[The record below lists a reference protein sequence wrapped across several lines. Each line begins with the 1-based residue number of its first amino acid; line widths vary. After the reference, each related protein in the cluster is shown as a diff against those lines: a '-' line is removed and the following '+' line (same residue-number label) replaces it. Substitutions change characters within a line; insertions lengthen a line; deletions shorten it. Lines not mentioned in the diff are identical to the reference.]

1 MIQNVRK
8 QINKCYDYSVMGLVS
23 KIYQKRMLHRYD
35 KDGYT
40 PYLSSED
47 FSGLNKETYSF
58 TNSLGANISYFYY
71 YYENYNPNLIILFLH
86 GLGPGHTAYIRE
98 IETLAKMG
106 YKVLTLDYMGCD
118 SSGGDK
124 MPSLNEPTRDVDEL
138 LNYLNLKTRIVVIG
152 HSLGGY
158 TAYNIMNIRNE
169 LNKAVVMS
177 GFLCPDVVLNYLM
190 KVKVFSKA
198 IARYEKKVEPK
209 YFPIDNYKYIK
220 GTKDR
225 LLIIHSEDDPVV
237 NYHAAIDP
245 IVKANNA
252 NIEIVTVDGRGHNP
266 NYSDN
271 AAKIV
276 TDVFSKYY
284 KMKKEK
290 DKKELMEKQD
300 VWAMTEQD
308 PEIFDKIKSFIEES

>member
-8 QINKCYDYSVMGLVS
+8 QINKCYDICVMGLVS

-35 KDGYT
+35 KDGFT

-47 FSGLNKETYSF
+47 FPGLNKETHSF
-58 TNSLGANISYFYY
+58 INSLGAEISYFYY
-71 YYENYNPNLIILFLH
+71 YYKDYNPNLVILFLH
-86 GLGPGHTAYIRE
+86 GLGPGHTAYLRE

-106 YKVLTLDYMGCD
+106 YKVLALDYMGCD
-118 SSGGDK
+118 SSKGDK

-138 LNYLNLKTRIVVIG
+138 LNLLNLKTEVVVIG

-158 TAYNIMNIRNE
+158 TTYNIMNIRNE
-169 LNKAVVMS
+169 LHKAVVMS
-177 GFLCPDVVLNYLM
+177 GFLRPDVVLNYLM
-190 KVKVFSKA
+190 KLKVFSKA

-209 YFPIDNYKYIK
+209 YYPIDNYRYIK
-220 GTKDR
+220 ETKDK
-225 LLIIHSEDDPVV
+225 LLIIHSKDDPVV
-237 NYHAAIDP
+237 NYGAALKP
-245 IVKANNA
+245 IIEANNP
-252 NIEIVTVDGRGHNP
+252 NVEILSVNGRGHNP

-276 TDVFSKYY
+276 TEVFSKYY
-284 KMKKEK
+284 NLKKDE
-290 DKKELMEKQD
+290 DKKALMEKQD

-308 PEIFDKIKSFIEES
+308 IEIFNKIKSFIEES

>member
-1 MIQNVRK
+1 MSIISHQYKK
-8 QINKCYDYSVMGLVS
+8 QFVCRYEKEVGIPYYSFSDFKGL
-23 KIYQKRMLHRYD
+23 KQ
-35 KDGYT
+35 
-40 PYLSSED
+40 EA
-47 FSGLNKETYSF
+47 YSF
-58 TNSLGANISYFYY
+58 TNSINIEIKYFFYY
-71 YYENYNPNLIILFLH
+71 YDNCRTDKIVLFLH

-138 LNYLNLKTRIVVIG
+138 LNYLNLKMQIVVIG

-158 TAYNIMNIRNE
+158 TAYNIINIRNE

-220 GTKDR
+220 ETKDI

-237 NYHAAIDP
+237 NYHAALGP
-245 IVKANNA
+245 IAEVKNP
-252 NIEIVTVDGRGHNP
+252 NIEIVTVNGRGHNP

-284 KMKKEK
+284 KMKKEE
-290 DKKELMEKQD
+290 DKKALMEKQD

-308 PEIFDKIKSFIEES
+308 PEIFNKIKSFIEES

>member
-8 QINKCYDYSVMGLVS
+8 QINKCYDNCVMGLVS

-35 KDGYT
+35 KDGFT

-47 FSGLNKETYSF
+47 FPGLNKETHSF
-58 TNSLGANISYFYY
+58 INSLGVEISYFYY
-71 YYENYNPNLIILFLH
+71 YYKDYNPNLIILFLH

-118 SSGGDK
+118 SSKGEK

-138 LNYLNLKTRIVVIG
+138 LNLLKLKTEVVVIG

-158 TAYNIMNIRNE
+158 TTYNIMNIRDE
-169 LNKAVVMS
+169 LHKAVVMS
-177 GFLCPDVVLNYLM
+177 GFLRPDIVLNYLM

-209 YFPIDNYKYIK
+209 YFPIDNYKYINE
-220 GTKDR
+220 TKDK

-237 NYHAAIDP
+237 NYHAALDP
-245 IVKANNA
+245 IVKANNS
-252 NIEIVTVDGRGHNP
+252 NIEIVTVNGRGHNP
-266 NYSDN
+266 NYSDS

-276 TDVFSKYY
+276 TEVFSKYY
-284 KMKKEK
+284 NLKKDE
-290 DKKELMEKQD
+290 DKKALMEGQD

-308 PEIFDKIKSFIEES
+308 PEIFNKIKSFIEES

>member
-8 QINKCYDYSVMGLVS
+8 QINKCYDICVMGLVS

-35 KDGYT
+35 KDGFT
-40 PYLSSED
+40 PYLSSDD
-47 FSGLNKETYSF
+47 FSGLNKETHSF
-58 TNSLGANISYFYY
+58 INSLGAEISYFYY
-71 YYENYNPNLIILFLH
+71 YYKDYNPNLVILFLH
-86 GLGPGHTAYIRE
+86 GLGPGHTAYLRE
-98 IETLAKMG
+98 IETIAKMG

-118 SSGGDK
+118 SSKGDK

-138 LNYLNLKTRIVVIG
+138 LNLLNLQTEVVVIG

-169 LNKAVVMS
+169 LHKAVVMS
-177 GFLCPDVVLNYLM
+177 GFLRPDIVLNYLM

-198 IARYEKKVEPK
+198 IAKYEKKVEPK
-209 YFPIDNYKYIK
+209 YYPIDNYRYIK
-220 GTKDR
+220 ETKDK
-225 LLIIHSEDDPVV
+225 LLIIHSKDDPVV
-237 NYHAAIDP
+237 NYGAALKP
-245 IVKANNA
+245 IIEANNP
-252 NIEIVTVDGRGHNP
+252 NVEILSVNGRGHNP

-276 TDVFSKYY
+276 TEVFSKYY
-284 KMKKEK
+284 NLKKDE
-290 DKKELMEKQD
+290 DKKALMEKQD

-308 PEIFDKIKSFIEES
+308 PEIFNKIKSFIEES

>member
-8 QINKCYDYSVMGLVS
+8 PINKCYDNCVMGLVS

-35 KDGYT
+35 KDGFT
-40 PYLSSED
+40 PYLSNED
-47 FSGLNKETYSF
+47 FPGLNKETHSF
-58 TNSLGANISYFYY
+58 TNSLGAEISYFYY
-71 YYENYNPNLIILFLH
+71 YYKDYNPNLIILFLH
-86 GLGPGHTAYIRE
+86 GLGPGHTAYLRE

-118 SSGGDK
+118 SSKGEK

-138 LNYLNLKTRIVVIG
+138 LNLLKLKTEVVVIG

-158 TAYNIMNIRNE
+158 TTYNIMNIRNE
-169 LNKAVVMS
+169 LHKAVVMS
-177 GFLCPDVVLNYLM
+177 GFLRPDIVLNYLM
-190 KVKVFSKA
+190 KVKIFSKA

-209 YFPIDNYKYIK
+209 YFPIDNYKYINETQDK
-220 GTKDR
+220 

-252 NIEIVTVDGRGHNP
+252 NIEIVTVNGRGHNP

-276 TDVFSKYY
+276 TEVFSKYY
-284 KMKKEK
+284 NLKKDE
-290 DKKELMEKQD
+290 DKKALMEKQD

-308 PEIFDKIKSFIEES
+308 IEIFNKIKSFIEES

>member
-8 QINKCYDYSVMGLVS
+8 QINKCYDNCVMGIVS

-35 KDGYT
+35 KDGFT
-40 PYLSSED
+40 PYLSSEE
-47 FSGLNKETYSF
+47 FPGLNKETHSF
-58 TNSLGANISYFYY
+58 TNSLGADISYFYY
-71 YYENYNPNLIILFLH
+71 YYEGYNPNLIILFLH
-86 GLGPGHTAYIRE
+86 GLGPGHTAYLRE
-98 IETLAKMG
+98 IEYLAKMG

-118 SSGGDK
+118 TSKGDK

-138 LNYLNLKTRIVVIG
+138 LNLLNLKTEVVVIG

-158 TAYNIMNIRNE
+158 TTYNIMNIRDE
-169 LNKAVVMS
+169 LHKAVVMS
-177 GFLCPDVVLNYLM
+177 GFLRPDIVLNYLM

-220 GTKDR
+220 ETKDK

-237 NYHAAIDP
+237 NYHAALDP
-245 IVKANNA
+245 IVKANNP
-252 NIEIVTVDGRGHNP
+252 NIEIVTVNGRGHNP
-266 NYSDN
+266 NYSDK

-276 TDVFSKYY
+276 TEVFSKYY
-284 KMKKEK
+284 NLKKDE
-290 DKKELMEKQD
+290 DKKALMDGQD
-300 VWAMTEQD
+300 AWAMTEQD
-308 PEIFDKIKSFIEES
+308 PEIFKKIKSFIEES

>member
-1 MIQNVRK
+1 
-8 QINKCYDYSVMGLVS
+8 MGLVS

-35 KDGYT
+35 KDGFT
-40 PYLSSED
+40 PYLSSDD
-47 FSGLNKETYSF
+47 FSGLNKETHSF
-58 TNSLGANISYFYY
+58 INSLGVEISYFYY

-86 GLGPGHTAYIRE
+86 GLGPGHTAYLRE

-118 SSGGDK
+118 SSKGDK

-138 LNYLNLKTRIVVIG
+138 LNLLNLQTEVVVIG

-169 LNKAVVMS
+169 LHKAVVMS
-177 GFLCPDVVLNYLM
+177 GFLRPDIVLNYLM

-209 YFPIDNYKYIK
+209 YYPIDNYRYIK
-220 GTKDR
+220 ETKDK
-225 LLIIHSEDDPVV
+225 LLIVHSKDDPVV
-237 NYHAAIDP
+237 NYGAALKP
-245 IVKANNA
+245 IIEANNP
-252 NIEIVTVDGRGHNP
+252 NVEILSVNGRGHNP
-266 NYSDN
+266 NYSDS

-276 TDVFSKYY
+276 TEVFSKYY
-284 KMKKEK
+284 VLKKDE
-290 DKKELMEKQD
+290 DKKSLMEKQD

-308 PEIFDKIKSFIEES
+308 PEIFNKIKSFIEES

>member
-8 QINKCYDYSVMGLVS
+8 QINKCYDNFVMGLVS

-40 PYLSSED
+40 PYLSSEN

-98 IETLAKMG
+98 IQTLAKMG

-138 LNYLNLKTRIVVIG
+138 LNYLNLKTQIVVIG

-158 TAYNIMNIRNE
+158 TAYNIINIRNE
-169 LNKAVVMS
+169 LNKVVVMS

-220 GTKDR
+220 ETKDR
-225 LLIIHSEDDPVV
+225 LLIIHSKDDPVV

-252 NIEIVTVDGRGHNP
+252 NIEIVTVNGRGHNP
-266 NYSDN
+266 NYSDR

-284 KMKKEK
+284 KMKKEEDKEKLMK
-290 DKKELMEKQD
+290 DQD

-308 PEIFDKIKSFIEES
+308 PEIFNKIKAFIEES

>member
-71 YYENYNPNLIILFLH
+71 YYENYNPNLTILFLH

-106 YKVLTLDYMGCD
+106 YKVLTLDYMGCG

-124 MPSLNEPTRDVDEL
+124 IPSLNEPTRDVDEL
-138 LNYLNLKTRIVVIG
+138 LNRLNLKTQIVVIG

-220 GTKDR
+220 ETKDR

-237 NYHAAIDP
+237 NYSAALNP
-245 IVKANNA
+245 ILKVDNP

-284 KMKKEK
+284 RMKKEE
-290 DKKELMEKQD
+290 DKKALMEKQD

-308 PEIFDKIKSFIEES
+308 SEIFIKIKSFIEES

>member
-8 QINKCYDYSVMGLVS
+8 QINKCYDNCAMGLVS

-35 KDGYT
+35 KDGFT
-40 PYLSSED
+40 PYLSSEN
-47 FSGLNKETYSF
+47 FPGLNKETHSF
-58 TNSLGANISYFYY
+58 INSLGVEISYFYY
-71 YYENYNPNLIILFLH
+71 YYKNYNPNLVILFLH
-86 GLGPGHTAYIRE
+86 GIGPGHTAYLRE

-118 SSGGDK
+118 SSKGEK

-138 LNYLNLKTRIVVIG
+138 LNLLNLKTEIVVIG

-158 TAYNIMNIRNE
+158 TTYNIMNIRDE
-169 LNKAVVMS
+169 LHKAVVMS
-177 GFLCPDVVLNYLM
+177 GFLRPDVVLNYLM

-209 YFPIDNYKYIK
+209 YFPIDNYRYIK
-220 GTKDR
+220 ETKDK
-225 LLIIHSEDDPVV
+225 LLIIHSKDDPVV
-237 NYHAAIDP
+237 NYNAALDP
-245 IVKANNA
+245 IIKANNP
-252 NIEIVTVDGRGHNP
+252 NVEILSVNGRGHNP
-266 NYSDN
+266 NYSDS

-276 TDVFSKYY
+276 TEVFSKYY
-284 KMKKEK
+284 DLKKDK
-290 DKKELMEKQD
+290 DKKALMEKQD

-308 PEIFDKIKSFIEES
+308 PEIFNKIKTFIEES